1 MNRLQYLK
9 SLPSYVAGSV
19 KQTIAALDPPRSFQ
33 RNGETPLVLI
43 PGAFCTSSVMNQ
55 LGLELEQQGF
65 NVVLSPNFP
74 FFMSALA
81 NLCRLDEAV
90 DLFVDWLDEL
100 GKKHGIQEVDVA
112 AHSNGGLITLLAQ
125 ERIESQRNLSR
136 VMVRNM
142 VTMATPFGGLPLAKW
157 LGLVVPCCVDIVYG
171 SEPLQRALRAGHVVK
186 RCLVASGDSLVPPD
200 NQFIDPSRKTVMHGF
215 QHMDFI
221 VGGEEK
227 VTRTARELA
236 RWLN

>member
-1 MNRLQYLK
+1 MNHLEYLK
-9 SLPSYVAGSV
+9 SLPSYVTGSV
-19 KQTIAALDPPRSFQ
+19 KQTLATLEPPREFQ
-33 RNGETPLVLI
+33 VSGETPLVLI

-55 LGLELEQQGF
+55 LGQELEKQGF

-74 FFMSALA
+74 YFMSALA

-90 DLFVDWLDEL
+90 DMFVDWLDEL
-100 GKKHGIQEVDVA
+100 GKKHGVKEVDVA

-125 ERIESQRNLSR
+125 ERIENHRNLSR
-136 VMVRNM
+136 VKVRNM
-142 VTMATPFGGLPLAKW
+142 VTMATPFGGLPFAKY
-157 LGLVVPCCVDIVYG
+157 LGLVLPCCQDLVYG
-171 SEPLQRALRAGHVVK
+171 TETLERAHQAGHVVK

-221 VGGEEK
+221 VGGGEK